1 MTDFDFTQ
9 FYSNSQNNSNFKE
22 TFTVEN
28 IKASQGNAMFRFRP
42 CEPKFDA
49 SGQQTNK
56 GRLYFACGQIR
67 GSVSKALAD
76 KINTKQPFGNLLVSH
91 VVNDGT
97 DPKYPTPFNGLMV
110 YEETEGQGDVLAI

>member
-9 FYSNSQNNSNFKE
+9 FYSNSKKDSNFKE
-22 TFTVEN
+22 EFTVEN
-28 IKASQGNAMFRFRP
+28 IKASQGNAKFRFRE

-49 SGQQTNK
+49 SGNQTNK

-67 GSVSKALAD
+67 GCVHQALAD
-76 KINTKQPFGNLLVSH
+76 KINAGQPFGNLIVSH

-97 DPKYPTPFNGLMV
+97 DPKYPTKFNGLMV
-110 YEETEGQGDVLAI
+110 HEEFGSDKDVKVI